1 MLMNIK
7 SCTHAIKE
15 NKFKFFKTAMMMFV
29 IASTSSAMAASVDYI
44 FTGSNGPLQLGE
56 SSGTISG
63 TFSLDDTS
71 FGATQTG
78 TDFSITFNH
87 TEGIGFT
94 QTFTTAT
101 TDLTYFNVTTDG
113 SGVVT
118 SLTFDG
124 DTGVAPLFLDLKW
137 DIEKD
142 ANRLGGDD
150 GNSKLFNYNN
160 GSTGRVFLDNF
171 TVSQAV
177 AAVPEPSIIVLFGLG
192 LVGLGFA
199 RRRRQA

>member
-1 MLMNIK
+1 MNF
-7 SCTHAIKE
+7 C
-15 NKFKFFKTAMMMFV
+15 FKGVNFTKGFRPGNVAASFV
-29 IASTSSAMAASVDYI
+29 LVASTLFANASMAIPVDYT
-44 FTGSNGPLQLGE
+44 FTGSNGPLQSGE
-56 SSGTISG
+56 DSGTING
-63 TFSLDDTS
+63 TFTLDDAS
-71 FGATQTG
+71 FGGTQTG
-78 TDFSITFNH
+78 TDYSIMFNH
-87 TEGIGFT
+87 TAGTGFT
-94 QTFTTAT
+94 QTFTTANT
-101 TDLTYFNVTTDG
+101 SLFDFSVTTDG
-113 SGVVT
+113 SGVVS

-124 DTGVAPLFLDLKW
+124 DVASLFLDLKW

-150 GNSKLFNYNN
+150 GNSNLFNYNN